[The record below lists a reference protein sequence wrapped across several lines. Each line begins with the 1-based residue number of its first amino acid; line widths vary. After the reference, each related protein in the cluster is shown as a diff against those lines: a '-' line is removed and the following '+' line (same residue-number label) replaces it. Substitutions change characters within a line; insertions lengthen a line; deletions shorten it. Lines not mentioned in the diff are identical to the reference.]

1 MNYRKFSIVR
11 LFHSFMYASRGI
23 INLLRSEQNARIHL
37 VYAIVVGTLAYIFSI
52 SRLEAIIL
60 FFAVVL
66 VIAME
71 VINTAMEKMLDI
83 VKPESS
89 KSVEFIKDSMAGAVL
104 IASIIAL
111 VVTILVFLPYLNKFS
126 A

>member
-1 MNYRKFSIVR
+1 MTYKKFNVVK

-23 INLLRSEQNARIHL
+23 INLLKSEQNARIHL
-37 VYAIVVGTLAYIFSI
+37 VYAIVVATLAYMFAI
-52 SRLEAIIL
+52 SRIEAIIL
-60 FFAVVL
+60 FFAVTL

-71 VINTAMEKMLDI
+71 VINTAMEKLMDI
-83 VKPESS
+83 VKPESC

-111 VVTILVFLPYLNKFS
+111 VVTIMIFLPYLNKLS